1 MAAKWLKARQTKY
14 GAYIAVLHSGRPR
27 YSGGGE
33 FSGQSLRQVLRRHQE
48 QAVQPVR
55 PDHQDRQGPE
65 ERRPH
70 DLFRRE
76 RQLPERARSAGPLLT
91 LSTRLRVDY
100 IDPNKKPTVAKA
112 AGYRQDSAGGGGERS
127 APRRRQEFDRRE
139 ITGALIRAPK
149 AANATS
155 AS

>member
-14 GAYIAVLHSGRPR
+14 GAYIAVYTLVVLAILAAVNFLANRYDKSYDATKNKQYSLSRSESPANQVRRLHRGLHSGRPR

-65 ERRPH
+65 ERR
-70 DLFRRE
+70 
-76 RQLPERARSAGPLLT
+76 QIGRAH
-91 LSTRLRVDY
+91 V
-100 IDPNKKPTVAKA
+100 
-112 AGYRQDSAGGGGERS
+112 
-127 APRRRQEFDRRE
+127 
-139 ITGALIRAPK
+139 
-149 AANATS
+149 
-155 AS
+155 